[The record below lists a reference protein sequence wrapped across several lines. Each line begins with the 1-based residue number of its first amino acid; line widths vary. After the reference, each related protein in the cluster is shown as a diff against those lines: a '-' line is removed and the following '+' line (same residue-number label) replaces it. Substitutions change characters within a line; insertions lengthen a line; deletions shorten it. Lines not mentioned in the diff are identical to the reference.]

1 MDLHI
6 TNTVNSGTSS
16 HSEPGYGLKGMIE
29 RAERAGGTVATS
41 LTAGSFDVEL
51 SLPYQEGVH

>member
-1 MDLHI
+1 
-6 TNTVNSGTSS
+6 
-16 HSEPGYGLKGMIE
+16 MIE